1 MQASYASHVAPPQG
15 ERSRFPFLKLYFLTA
30 IVMLLAD
37 WIGSVTLNVGPG
49 KVVLLPMVWA
59 ILMGGVLG
67 LLHKSMPAPLRLDT
81 SLQFRAASVLQPA
94 LLLFIAK
101 LGLMVGSSLPK
112 LAAAGWALAF
122 QELGHFVGTIM
133 IGLPLDRKSVV

>member
-37 WIGSVTLNVGPG
+37 WIGSVTFNVGPG

-94 LLLFIAK
+94 LLLFIAVVAPDVMWE
-101 LGLMVGSSLPK
+101 G
-112 LAAAGWALAF
+112 AAPGAFDVAREKQAHAHQRQIFAGRNAK
-122 QELGHFVGTIM
+122 GCK
-133 IGLPLDRKSVV
+133 PL

>member
-1 MQASYASHVAPPQG
+1 MQHHTDRSTITEGCPADAGRPTSRGGSKMQASYASHVAQPQG
-15 ERSRFPFLKLYFLTA
+15 ERTRFPFLKLYFFTA

-59 ILMGGVLG
+59 IIMGGLLG

-81 SLQFRAASVLQPA
+81 SL
-94 LLLFIAK
+94 
-101 LGLMVGSSLPK
+101 
-112 LAAAGWALAF
+112 
-122 QELGHFVGTIM
+122 
-133 IGLPLDRKSVV
+133 